1 MKNFF
6 YFGMKKLYVLR
17 YTRFNASYNKVGMEL
32 DERMKFATIY
42 HRSPSMLLRTK
53 IKNIVLGNPFK
64 DRNPQR
70 LFFIWVG
77 FEWGCGDE
85 IDGGWM
91 GWVRQSGALCLRL
104 SSR

>member
-32 DERMKFATIY
+32 DKRMNSATIY

-53 IKNIVLGNPFK
+53 IKNIVLGLPFK
-64 DRNPQR
+64 DRNPQKT
-70 LFFIWVG
+70 LLYLGG
-77 FEWGCGDE
+77 F
-85 IDGGWM
+85 
-91 GWVRQSGALCLRL
+91 
-104 SSR
+104 